1 MITCR
6 RLVVIA
12 LCGIIIASSASAR
25 IGDTVTQIE
34 ARFGKPDHEVTPK
47 SEVRH
52 HLAYLFKNYNVDVV
66 FQDGLSAWEAYEM
79 QEEGKAGAVP
89 DAFFDVVLDEN
100 GGKAEFTVLKHSK
113 DRVEWRRKDGK
124 ITVTR
129 FNGGGF
135 QIGLTGFGS

>member
-6 RLVVIA
+6 LLVVIA
-12 LCGIIIASSASAR
+12 LCGIIASSASSQ

-47 SEVRH
+47 REGRH
-52 HLAYLFKNYNVDVV
+52 HLAYRFKNYNVNVV

-79 QEEGKAGAVP
+79 QEEGKAVPVP

-100 GGKAEFTVLKHSK
+100 GGKAEFTVLKRSE

-129 FNGGGF
+129 FSGGGF